1 MNAAMPGRPAGSDL
15 RGDAPPLAASGAA
28 SRGALVRGAIALGL
42 VGAGAALAFIGA
54 FWTAVGPGIVS
65 YGFLLAVLGNAAAA
79 VFAGLSTRSRGGAF
93 LPLAGWTI
101 VALLLGESPAN
112 GSVVITGTARGY
124 GFLFGG
130 FLAGLL
136 VATFLP
142 GLGDARARRRTPR
155 RAQSPPG
162 HGSG

>member
-1 MNAAMPGRPAGSDL
+1 MPARPAGPGL
-15 RGDAPPLAASGAA
+15 REDAPPERTTGAPG
-28 SRGALVRGAIALGL
+28 RRALVRGATALGL
-42 VGAGAALAFIGA
+42 VAVGAALGFIGA

-112 GSVVITGTARGY
+112 GSVVITGTTRGY
-124 GFLFGG
+124 GFLLGG

-136 VATFLP
+136 VATLLP
-142 GLGDARARRRTPR
+142 GLGETRAPR
-155 RAQSPPG
+155 RAPRGTRVPRDRTPG
-162 HGSG
+162 